1 MQIGNVTVMVNGKGF
16 TIDAPP
22 VVKNGRTFVPIRFI
36 SEILGAKV
44 EYEASTRTV
53 TIVRDYLP

>member
-1 MQIGNVTVMVNGKGF
+1 MQIGNTNVMVNGKSF

-22 VVKNGRTFVPIRFI
+22 VIRANRTFVPIRFI
-36 SEILGAKV
+36 SEILNAKV
-44 EYEASTRTV
+44 SYEASTRTV